1 MYVDLEVMD
10 RFEELECIISNASS
24 IPFSHK
30 SGIDKEEV
38 LELINNIKASLPEEL
53 KQAHWVNQERHKI
66 INDSKQ
72 EALEIVEQAKK
83 EAERIKEEYE
93 NNIEELKENSKEE
106 YELLKTN
113 NIYRLVSSP
122 LKSNGQIA
130 GIIGVDN
137 PPIEKIQ
144 NIASLLE
151 TLCYFI
157 SLSIKRNQAEEEL
170 SRLIDKLMK

>member
-83 EAERIKEEYE
+83 EAERIEVQKA
-93 NNIEELKENSKEE
+93 
-106 YELLKTN
+106 
-113 NIYRLVSSP
+113 
-122 LKSNGQIA
+122 Q
-130 GIIGVDN
+130 
-137 PPIEKIQ
+137 
-144 NIASLLE
+144 
-151 TLCYFI
+151 
-157 SLSIKRNQAEEEL
+157 EEEKRAIEQQKRIEDEHQKNEGNIL
-170 SRLIDKLMK
+170 LDKTIDNEEK

>member
-93 NNIEELKENSKEE
+93 NNIEELKKNSQEILDAYLEASEPVVKAEE
-106 YELLKTN
+106 KANEMISRAELLAKE
-113 NIYRLVSSP
+113 IRLG
-122 LKSNGQIA
+122 LNRICRGCINYCRA
-130 GIIGVDN
+130 
-137 PPIEKIQ
+137 
-144 NIASLLE
+144 
-151 TLCYFI
+151 
-157 SLSIKRNQAEEEL
+157 
-170 SRLIDKLMK
+170 

>member
-83 EAERIKEEYE
+83 EAERIEVQKA
-93 NNIEELKENSKEE
+93 
-106 YELLKTN
+106 
-113 NIYRLVSSP
+113 
-122 LKSNGQIA
+122 Q
-130 GIIGVDN
+130 
-137 PPIEKIQ
+137 
-144 NIASLLE
+144 
-151 TLCYFI
+151 
-157 SLSIKRNQAEEEL
+157 EEEKRAIEQQKRIEDEL
-170 SRLIDKLMK
+170 QKNEGNILLDKTIDNEEK

>member
-83 EAERIKEEYE
+83 EAEKQAAKLAAQKMKEENGNTSEE
-93 NNIEELKENSKEE
+93 N
-106 YELLKTN
+106 
-113 NIYRLVSSP
+113 V
-122 LKSNGQIA
+122 A
-130 GIIGVDN
+130 
-137 PPIEKIQ
+137 
-144 NIASLLE
+144 
-151 TLCYFI
+151 
-157 SLSIKRNQAEEEL
+157 
-170 SRLIDKLMK
+170 